1 MVEAQYVV
9 STMKVVDT
17 SAEQKVLEE
26 ILEEGKPPIPETST
40 GLHYLLYTPFRYGTL
55 SPHGSRFRAT
65 GDPGVFYGAE
75 CVKTA
80 AAETGYRR
88 WCFLQDSAGIDRLP
102 PAQFTAF
109 SVAVSGTMID
119 LRRFPFSKD
128 EALWMHN
135 SEYVPT
141 QAFGRIAR
149 EAAVSEILYRSV
161 RDPEPHFCCAVL
173 TPKAFASKE
182 PDAAMQSWTF
192 TVLPTEAVWQQQGGE
207 SFAFR
212 MALWEG
218 YI

>member
-1 MVEAQYVV
+1 
-9 STMKVVDT
+9 MKVVDT
-17 SAEQKVLEE
+17 LAEQEVLED
-26 ILEEGKPPIPETST
+26 ILEERKPPVPEEAS
-40 GLHYLLYTPFRYGTL
+40 GLHYLLSTPFRYETL
-55 SPHGSRFRAT
+55 APHGSRFRAL

-75 CVKTA
+75 RVKTA
-80 AAETGYRR
+80 AAEKGYWR
-88 WCFLQDSAGIDRLP
+88 WRFLRDSAGLDRLP

-119 LRRFPFSKD
+119 LRLPPFTKD
-128 EALWMHN
+128 EALWMHK
-135 SEYVPT
+135 SEYGPT
-141 QAFGRIAR
+141 QALGRIAR
-149 EAAVSEILYRSV
+149 KAAVSAILYRSV

-182 PDAAMQSWTF
+182 PDAAMQSWTL

-218 YI
+218 DI